1 MILFASVPGISKVGY
16 YAGSDS
22 AQTITTGFSPRF
34 VTIRN
39 ISTSENWGVWDT
51 VRGWSSGSDQYMKLD
66 MNTAQSQYNFGAGPT
81 STGFTFDGNNTAMNK
96 AGQNFIYY
104 AHA

>member
-22 AQTITTGFSPRF
+22 EQTITTGFSPRF
-34 VTIRN
+34 LTVRN
-39 ISTSENWGVWDT
+39 ISTTENWGVWDT
-51 VRGWSSGSDQYMKLD
+51 VRGWGAGNDKNLKFD
-66 MNTAQSQYNFGAGPT
+66 DNAAQTEYNFGAGPT
-81 STGFTFDGNNTAMNK
+81 STGFTFNGNNTAMNK
-96 AGQNFIYY
+96 AGQTFIYY